1 MFEGRSRLCSISAEV
16 KGGFDKWRLA
26 FLVFALVYFCA
37 LVINLAFMSVQWD
50 EVTHLLGGTFILRGD
65 FQSYFNNNAFYP
77 PLFDVFSAAF
87 FGIGG
92 ISLFADRLVAVVFSL
107 LTLYVVFEFGYR
119 TYGPKVGLL
128 ASIFL
133 GIMPG
138 YFWLSRMS
146 MIETMLIFFFTV
158 SALLFYSWLRTDRL
172 SLLVLSGLAL
182 GLGILTKYQL
192 IVVGAI
198 MIMALV
204 FFGRK
209 NFKKKLTRF
218 PIIILAVIGVVTPW
232 ILVSYQLYAS
242 GMFNT
247 WLYALNIGNPD
258 KLLYSLGLTS
268 GGLSRFPVW
277 YYSIPYALQL
287 PIFYFVEL
295 TLPYVD
301 VHPVSFFLYALGLLG
316 LGFFAY
322 RRKTLDK
329 YLLLWFVV
337 VYLFFTAIP
346 NKQWRYMVPIFPVLA
361 ISAASLFMSAFR
373 GAQDLMKNQHLTL
386 NQKRYVQ
393 GSATFL
399 LALVAVSS
407 AYSVSDA
414 ASWVEKDQIHIP
426 VQEATEFAG
435 THIGSSQTIMVMCAQ
450 NLFSKDMVKFFLGAQ
465 GKNNPVLQYPPEPVD
480 TYTPVFNITEF
491 VNQCKQN
498 NVKYVFTYEYGG
510 DVPYFNT
517 TLSLQGVYEMLYDS
531 GKFTKLMDNE
541 TYWFGRYPRRIFVL
555 TFLG

>member
-1 MFEGRSRLCSISAEV
+1 MFEGRGKLDSLLGRAR
-16 KGGFDKWRLA
+16 GGFNKWRLA
-26 FLVFALVYFCA
+26 FLIFAIVYLCA
-37 LVINLAFMSVQWD
+37 LIINLAYMSVQWD
-50 EVTHLLGGTFILRGD
+50 EVTHLLGGSFILRGD

-77 PLFDVFSAAF
+77 PLFDVLSAASF
-87 FGIGG
+87 AVAG
-92 ISLFADRLVAVVFSL
+92 ISVFADRLVTVVFSL
-107 LTLYVVFEFGYR
+107 LTLYAVFEFSYR
-119 TYGPKVGLL
+119 TYGPKVALL
-128 ASIFL
+128 GSIFL

-138 YFWLSRMS
+138 YFWLSRMA

-158 SALLFYSWLRTDRL
+158 SALLFYSWLRTEKL
-172 SLLVLSGLAL
+172 SFLVLSGVAL

-198 MIMALV
+198 MILGMV
-204 FFGRK
+204 FFGR
-209 NFKKKLTRF
+209 NHFKKKLTRF
-218 PIIILAVIGVVTPW
+218 PLLILTVVIAVTPW

-258 KLLYSLGLTS
+258 KLLYSIGLTS

-277 YYSIPYALQL
+277 FYVIPYAFQL
-287 PIFYFVEL
+287 PLFYFVEL

-301 VHPVSFFLYALGLLG
+301 VHPISFFLYALGLLG

-322 RRKTLDK
+322 RRKTVDK
-329 YLLLWFVV
+329 YFLLWFVA

-361 ISAASLFMSAFR
+361 ISAASLFTSAFS
-373 GAQDLMKNQHLTL
+373 GARDLLKNQHLSL
-386 NQKRYVQ
+386 SQKRYVQ
-393 GSATFL
+393 GSAIFL
-399 LALVAVSS
+399 VALVAVSA
-407 AYSVSDA
+407 AYSISDA

-435 THIGSSQTIMVMCAQ
+435 THLVGDQTVMVMCAQ
-450 NLFSKDMVKFFLGAQ
+450 NLFSKDMVRFFLGAQ
-465 GKNNPVLQYPPEPVD
+465 GKTNAVLQYPAEPVD
-480 TYTPVFNITEF
+480 TYTPVFNITDF

-517 TLSLQGVYEMLYDS
+517 TLSLQGVYQMLYDS
-531 GKFTKLMDNE
+531 GKFSKLMDNE
-541 TYWFGRYPRRIFVL
+541 TFWFGRYPRRIFVL